1 MQVSRV
7 SKVEFG
13 KSHVVEYRYKVFG
26 LFPVIRIT
34 IVHGDG
40 LDDCLEKAVEEKTG
54 HKDVTIISYT

>member
-26 LFPVIRIT
+26 LFPRNPY
-34 IVHGDG
+34 HN
-40 LDDCLEKAVEEKTG
+40 
-54 HKDVTIISYT
+54 SSW